1 MGDAVAAS
9 RPVRTC
15 RRTHQERYV
24 PKFQRPRRVTE
35 GTARRVPAAGGRS
48 MMLVA
53 YLLAGTVVLLIGT
66 VLIAIA
72 KANRDVEIDLTL
84 IRL

>member
-1 MGDAVAAS
+1 MLAV
-9 RPVRTC
+9 
-15 RRTHQERYV
+15 
-24 PKFQRPRRVTE
+24 
-35 GTARRVPAAGGRS
+35 
-48 MMLVA
+48 

-66 VLIAIA
+66 VLVAIA

>member
-1 MGDAVAAS
+1 
-9 RPVRTC
+9 
-15 RRTHQERYV
+15 
-24 PKFQRPRRVTE
+24 
-35 GTARRVPAAGGRS
+35 

-53 YLLAGTVVLLIGT
+53 YLLAGTVVLLVGT
-66 VLIAIA
+66 VLVAIA

>member
-1 MGDAVAAS
+1 
-9 RPVRTC
+9 
-15 RRTHQERYV
+15 
-24 PKFQRPRRVTE
+24 
-35 GTARRVPAAGGRS
+35 